1 MKYCS
6 KKLLMLLDSNI
17 VITDICVGQY
27 FIFTKLGDAMGT
39 LQTAERLANLTFSL
53 LANCQEKEVRLA
65 TIHNLTQAEFRC
77 LRLFGTDESVNNKR
91 IAERMNLSPSRL
103 TRIIDGLV
111 EKEYIVREID
121 SEDRRNMRVMLSK
134 KGKQLV
140 NQLNK
145 AYVQIH
151 NEILQDIDTSQ
162 HEPLIT
168 AMQHLLEALENWLK
182 KP

>member
-1 MKYCS
+1 
-6 KKLLMLLDSNI
+6 LILLDSNI
-17 VITDICVGQY
+17 VITDICVRQY
-27 FIFTKLGDAMGT
+27 LQFHKIRGRNGNSPNSRTPCQFNFQPPCKLPG
-39 LQTAERLANLTFSL
+39 
-53 LANCQEKEVRLA
+53 KEIRLA
-65 TIHNLTQAEFRC
+65 TVHNLTQAEFRC
-77 LRLFGTDESVNNKR
+77 LRLFGTDESVNNKK

-111 EKEYIVREID
+111 EKEYIIREID
-121 SEDRRNMRVMLSK
+121 AEDRRNMRVMLSRR
-134 KGKQLV
+134 GRQLV

-151 NEILQDIDTSQ
+151 SEILQDISVSQ

>member
-1 MKYCS
+1 M
-6 KKLLMLLDSNI
+6 D
-17 VITDICVGQY
+17 TH
-27 FIFTKLGDAMGT
+27 
-39 LQTAERLANLTFSL
+39 QTAERLANLTFSL

-65 TIHNLTQAEFRC
+65 TVHNLTQAEFRC
-77 LRLFGTDESVNNKR
+77 LRFFGTDESVNNKS

-111 EKEYIVREID
+111 EKEYIIREID
-121 SEDRRNMRVMLSK
+121 PNDRRNMRVMLSRR
-134 KGKQLV
+134 GKHLV

-151 NEILQDIDTSQ
+151 SEILQDIDTAQ

-182 KP
+182 KPEK

>member
-1 MKYCS
+1 MNNIPKY
-6 KKLLMLLDSNI
+6 
-17 VITDICVGQY
+17 
-27 FIFTKLGDAMGT
+27 TKHGGT
-39 LQTAERLANLTFSL
+39 MDTHQTAEHLANLTFSL

-65 TIHNLTQAEFRC
+65 TVHNLTQAEFRC
-77 LRLFGTDESVNNKR
+77 LRLFGTDESVNNKS

-111 EKEYIVREID
+111 EKEYIIREID
-121 SEDRRNMRVMLSK
+121 PNDRRNMRVMLSRR
-134 KGKQLV
+134 GKHLV

-151 NEILQDIDTSQ
+151 SEILQDIDTSQ

-182 KP
+182 KPEK

>member
-1 MKYCS
+1 
-6 KKLLMLLDSNI
+6 
-17 VITDICVGQY
+17 
-27 FIFTKLGDAMGT
+27 MGT
-39 LQTAERLANLTFSL
+39 NQTAERLANLTFSL

-65 TIHNLTQAEFRC
+65 TIHSLTQAEFRC
-77 LRLFGTDESVNNKR
+77 LRLFGTDESVNNKK

-111 EKEYIVREID
+111 EKEYILREID
-121 SEDRRNMRVMLSK
+121 PEDRRNMRVMLSK
-134 KGKQLV
+134 RGRQLV

-151 NEILQDIDTSQ
+151 SEILQDIEISQ
-162 HEPLIT
+162 HEPLII

-182 KP
+182 KPEK

>member
-1 MKYCS
+1 
-6 KKLLMLLDSNI
+6 
-17 VITDICVGQY
+17 
-27 FIFTKLGDAMGT
+27 MGT
-39 LQTAERLANLTFSL
+39 NQTAERLANLTFSL

-77 LRLFGTDESVNNKR
+77 LRLFGTDESVNNKK

-111 EKEYIVREID
+111 EKEYILREID
-121 SEDRRNMRVMLSK
+121 PEDRRNMRVMLSK
-134 KGKQLV
+134 RGRQLV

-151 NEILQDIDTSQ
+151 SEILQDIEISQ
-162 HEPLIT
+162 HEPLIV

-182 KP
+182 KPEK